1 MIRVNGVAL
10 GGGGVSLPTDD
21 VGAVLGGVAGGPA
34 IVGVDGSGDGVLV
47 TGPQAQTLL
56 RNATTYDAAATAGWT
71 ATAGS
76 GGASVTGG
84 VFRLTMPAGT
94 NSSDPGRASL
104 SRDHTAV
111 VPVDAFRARVR
122 LVAVT
127 NGDSNTFFGLHLWS
141 SANANELRLSVHPN
155 GSVECGCVYAGPTWS
170 GTLGSLGAGAV
181 AFDGTWWLEIT
192 VQGLVASLRIGQ
204 GTTTSP
210 PSESSSTWRY
220 LFSSSI
226 NAYVSGGRHYD
237 RIGLVLTTYGTG
249 GGAVTV
255 DFDDLT
261 LERLA

>member
-1 MIRVNGVAL
+1 MADRYPVLADEAVETGTTGRAL
-10 GGGGVSLPTDD
+10 V
-21 VGAVLGGVAGGPA
+21 
-34 IVGVDGSGDGVLV
+34 
-47 TGPQAQTLL
+47 Q
-56 RNATTYDAAATAGWT
+56 AATAAAARATLRGATAYPGTSSSGWT

-76 GGASVTGG
+76 GGAAVTSG
-84 VFRLTMPAGT
+84 VFRLTMPALTQSG
-94 NSSDPGRASL
+94 DPGRASL

-127 NGDSNTFFGLHLWS
+127 NGDSNTFFGLYLWS
-141 SANANELRLSVHPN
+141 SANANELRMSVHPN

-170 GTLGSLGAGAV
+170 GAIGSLGAGAV

-204 GTTTSP
+204 GTTSAP

-226 NAYVSGGRHYD
+226 NAYVSEGRHYD
-237 RIGLVLTTYGTG
+237 RIGLVLTTYGAG
-249 GGAVTV
+249 GGEITV
-255 DFDDLT
+255 DFDDLI